1 MCLKLRLGK
10 KLFDHLSGPIVLKI
24 VVTCAIG
31 HWNCWTETTPQTSS
45 SLATSI
51 SRWKNQAWLGIK
63 IIKWWGPNHFV
74 TCTKKQMKFLPT
86 RSHCWNQCPW
96 RSRKLERC
104 CPISS
109 VISYQVKRTRII
121 LFKEARLHF
130 LGENLPVQSVR
141 DLWVGISNVDHN
153 VTNSVHLWPIYQ
165 FEIKGKVYWDWDW
178 NWGVRTFKLN
188 AWGSEAD
195 VVTANCKKC
204 KNWK

>member
-1 MCLKLRLGK
+1 
-10 KLFDHLSGPIVLKI
+10 
-24 VVTCAIG
+24 
-31 HWNCWTETTPQTSS
+31 
-45 SLATSI
+45 
-51 SRWKNQAWLGIK
+51 
-63 IIKWWGPNHFV
+63 
-74 TCTKKQMKFLPT
+74 MKFLPT

-130 LGENLPVQSVR
+130 LGKNLPVQSVR

-195 VVTANCKKC
+195 VVTANCKNVKIANKEIQNTSRPTSLQFLLEPPFLFSEPTASTSTKLTFSQQVAFIC
-204 KNWK
+204 FNPQSILSHLVICTRMIIANRLVTYN

>member
-1 MCLKLRLGK
+1 MSSKLSSPVRSDIEIVEQRPPHRLLRHWPLRSHGGKIRLG
-10 KLFDHLSGPIVLKI
+10 LASR
-24 VVTCAIG
+24 
-31 HWNCWTETTPQTSS
+31 S
-45 SLATSI
+45 SL
-51 SRWKNQAWLGIK
+51 L
-63 IIKWWGPNHFV
+63 FV
-74 TCTKKQMKFLPT
+74 LQVMRPKSLCNLHKKQMKFLPT

-130 LGENLPVQSVR
+130 LGKNLPVQSVR